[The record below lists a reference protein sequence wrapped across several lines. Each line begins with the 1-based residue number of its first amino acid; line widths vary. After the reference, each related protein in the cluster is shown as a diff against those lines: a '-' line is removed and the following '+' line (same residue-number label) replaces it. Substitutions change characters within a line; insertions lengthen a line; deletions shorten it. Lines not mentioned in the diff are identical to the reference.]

1 VIIGPRRAARL
12 DTLPIPMTRLPNFVY
27 LGPEKSGTS
36 WLHVTLS
43 RHPQVYLTPSKDLFF
58 FNRFY
63 DRGLDWYREQFA
75 GADSQPVVGEIAHR
89 YLTDPTAL
97 ARMRGDLGEIKLM
110 TTVRNPVDR
119 AWSGY
124 LYYRKHGVHSGS
136 FREALTDKEQLINSG
151 RYATAIARVLQHFP
165 KDALYVAVFD
175 DLEQD
180 PQGFVDGVTG
190 FLGVDAMPLSSEDR
204 APTLPAARARSTRVA
219 KVVRAGAK
227 WTRRHGH
234 PRVIA
239 TLKRSPMIERALYRP
254 VDRSAERPDPADV
267 DYIKAALLP
276 EVESLDRD
284 FGLGLKSR
292 WGW

>member
-1 VIIGPRRAARL
+1 
-12 DTLPIPMTRLPNFVY
+12 MTRLPNFIY

-36 WLHVTLS
+36 WLHGVLS
-43 RHPQVYLTPSKDLFF
+43 RHPQVFLTPSKDLFF

-75 GADSQPVVGEIAHR
+75 AADSEPVVGEIAHR

-97 ARMRGDLGEIKLM
+97 ERMRRDLGEIQLM

-136 FREALTDKEQLINSG
+136 FREALTDKKQLLNSG
-151 RYATAIARVLQHFP
+151 RYATAIGHVLQYFP
-165 KDALYVAVFD
+165 KDTLHVAVFD
-175 DLEQD
+175 DLEQN
-180 PQGFVDGVTG
+180 PQRYLDGITE
-190 FLGVDAMPLSSEDR
+190 FLHIEPMALSSEDR
-204 APTLPAARARSTRVA
+204 QPALPAARARSTRVA
-219 KVVRAGAK
+219 RVVRAGAK

-254 VDRSAERPDPADV
+254 VDRIVERPEQADI
-267 DYIKAALLP
+267 DYIKATLLP

-284 FGLGLKSR
+284 FGLGLKTR

>member
-1 VIIGPRRAARL
+1 V
-12 DTLPIPMTRLPNFVY
+12 TRLPNFIY

-36 WLHVTLS
+36 WLHGTLS
-43 RHPQVYLTPSKDLFF
+43 RHPQVFLTPSKDLFF

-75 GADSQPVVGEIAHR
+75 AADSEPVVGEIAHR

-97 ARMRGDLGEIKLM
+97 DRMRRDLGEIRLM
-110 TTVRNPVDR
+110 TTVRNPVER

-136 FREALTDKEQLINSG
+136 FREALTDKEQLLNSG
-151 RYATAIARVLQHFP
+151 RYATAIGHVLQHFP
-165 KDALYVAVFD
+165 KDALHVAVFD

-180 PQGFVDGVTG
+180 PQRYLNGVTT
-190 FLGVDAMPLSSEDR
+190 FLDISPMPLSSEER
-204 APTLPAARARSTRVA
+204 RPMLPAARARSTRVA
-219 KVVRAGAK
+219 RVVRAGAK

-254 VDRSAERPDPADV
+254 VDRTTERPEQADI
-267 DYIKAALLP
+267 DYIKATLLP
-276 EVESLDRD
+276 EVEALDRD
-284 FGLGLKSR
+284 FGLRLQSR

>member
-1 VIIGPRRAARL
+1 
-12 DTLPIPMTRLPNFVY
+12 MTRLPNFVY

-36 WLHVTLS
+36 WLHGTLS
-43 RHPQVYLTPSKDLFF
+43 RHPQVFLTPAKDLFF

-75 GADSQPVVGEIAHR
+75 AADSEQVVGEIAHR

-97 ARMRGDLGEIKLM
+97 QRMRRDLGEIRLM

-136 FREALTDKEQLINSG
+136 FREALTDKEQLLNSG
-151 RYATAIARVLQHFP
+151 RYATAIGHVLQHFP
-165 KDALYVAVFD
+165 KDSLHVAVFD

-180 PQGFVDGVTG
+180 PQRYLDGVTK
-190 FLGVDAMPLSSEDR
+190 FLDIESMSLSGEER
-204 APTLPAARARSTRVA
+204 RPMLPAARARSTRVA
-219 KVVRAGAK
+219 RVVRAGAK

-239 TLKRSPMIERALYRP
+239 TLKRSPVIERALYRP
-254 VDRSAERPDPADV
+254 VDRTTERPEQADV
-267 DYIKAALLP
+267 DYIKSMLLP

>member
-1 VIIGPRRAARL
+1 
-12 DTLPIPMTRLPNFVY
+12 MTRLPNFIY

-36 WLHVTLS
+36 WLHGTLS
-43 RHPQVYLTPSKDLFF
+43 RHPQVYLTPAKDLFF

-75 GADSQPVVGEIAHR
+75 AADSQPVVGEIAHR

-97 ARMRGDLGEIKLM
+97 ERMRRDLGEIKLM
-110 TTVRNPVDR
+110 TTVRDPVDR

-136 FREALTDKEQLINSG
+136 FREALADKEQLLNSG
-151 RYATAIARVLQHFP
+151 RYATAIGRVLQHFP
-165 KDALYVAVFD
+165 KDALHVAVFD
-175 DLEQD
+175 DLELDSQR
-180 PQGFVDGVTG
+180 FLDGVTG

-204 APTLPAARARSTRVA
+204 EPALPAARARSTRVA

-227 WTRRHGH
+227 WTCQHGH

-239 TLKRSPMIERALYRP
+239 TIKRSPMIERALYRP
-254 VDRSAERPDPADV
+254 VDRSAERPDQADV
-267 DYIKAALLP
+267 DYIKATLLP

>member
-1 VIIGPRRAARL
+1 
-12 DTLPIPMTRLPNFVY
+12 MTRLPNFIY

-36 WLHVTLS
+36 WLHGTLS
-43 RHPQVYLTPSKDLFF
+43 RHPEVFLTPSKDLFF

-63 DRGLDWYREQFA
+63 DRGLEWYREQFA
-75 GADSQPVVGEIAHR
+75 AADSQPVVGEIAHR

-97 ARMRGDLGEIKLM
+97 QRMRRDLGEIKLM

-136 FREALTDKEQLINSG
+136 FREALTDKEQLLNSG
-151 RYATAIARVLQHFP
+151 RYATAIAQVLGHFP
-165 KDALYVAVFD
+165 KSALHVAVFD
-175 DLEQD
+175 DLEED
-180 PQGFVDGVTG
+180 PQRYLDGVTA
-190 FLGVDAMPLSSEDR
+190 FLGVEAMLLSSEER
-204 APTLPAARARSTRVA
+204 EPTLPAARARSTRVA
-219 KVVRAGAK
+219 KLVRRGAK
-227 WTRRHGH
+227 WTRQHGH

-254 VDRSAERPDPADV
+254 VDRTVERPEPADV
-267 DYIKAALLP
+267 DYIKATLLP

>member
-1 VIIGPRRAARL
+1 V
-12 DTLPIPMTRLPNFVY
+12 TRLPNFIY

-36 WLHVTLS
+36 WLHGILS
-43 RHPQVYLTPSKDLFF
+43 RHPQVFLTPSKDLFF

-75 GADSQPVVGEIAHR
+75 AADAEPVVGEIAHR

-97 ARMRGDLGEIKLM
+97 ERMRRDLGEIRLM

-136 FREALTDKEQLINSG
+136 FREALTDKKQLLNSG
-151 RYATAIARVLQHFP
+151 RYATAIGHVLQYFP
-165 KDALYVAVFD
+165 KDRLHVAVFD
-175 DLEQD
+175 DLEQN
-180 PQGFVDGVTG
+180 PQLYLHGITE
-190 FLGVDAMPLSSEDR
+190 FLDIEPMSLSSEDR
-204 APTLPAARARSTRVA
+204 QPALPAARARSTRVA
-219 KVVRAGAK
+219 RVVRGGAK
-227 WTRRHGH
+227 WTRQHGH

-239 TLKRSPMIERALYRP
+239 TLKRSPMIERVLYRP
-254 VDRSAERPDPADV
+254 VDRVERPEPADV
-267 DYIKAALLP
+267 DYIKATLLP
-276 EVESLDRD
+276 EVESLDRE
-284 FGLGLKSR
+284 FGLGLQSR